1 MMGDLNV
8 YADSVRNV
16 CQSQGAA
23 SSGGW
28 WSDWGCLFSVV
39 AFMLF
44 VAFQRYLDYRI
55 EIERI
60 RSGAKNN
67 RDKDAQEAEQK
78 EQGKDEEGPEG

>member
-1 MMGDLNV
+1 MQITQEDLNAW
-8 YADSVRNV
+8 ADSVCNA
-16 CQSQGAA
+16 CQAQGAA

-60 RSGAKNN
+60 RNGAKNK
-67 RDKDAQEAEQK
+67 RDKDAQEEEQK
-78 EQGKDEEGPEG
+78 EQKGSEG

>member
-1 MMGDLNV
+1 MEDLNMWT
-8 YADSVRNV
+8 DSVHNAF
-16 CQSQGAA
+16 QAQGAA

-60 RSGAKNN
+60 RNGAKNK
-67 RDKDAQEAEQK
+67 RDKDAQEAGQK
-78 EQGKDEEGPEG
+78 EQDGDKEVSEG